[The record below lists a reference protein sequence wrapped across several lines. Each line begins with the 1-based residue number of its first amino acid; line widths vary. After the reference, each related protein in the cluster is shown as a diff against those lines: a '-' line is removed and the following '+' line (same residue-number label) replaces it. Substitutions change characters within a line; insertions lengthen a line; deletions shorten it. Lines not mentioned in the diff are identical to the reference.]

1 MGNGYTFQNQKTT
14 KTFNMKLNKNFVK
27 TFLLG
32 LGTCLL
38 LGMSMTIKA
47 EDGWIDLFNGKNL
60 DGWIVKIAKHETGEN
75 YGETFRVIDG
85 QMQVSYENYTDF
97 DFQYGHIFYKQPFNY
112 YLIEIEYKFFGEQA
126 PKGEGWAWRN
136 SGVMLHGQSPFSMTK
151 DQDFPISIEA
161 QFLGGDG
168 KNNRTTCNLCTPGT
182 NVVMDGKLITQHC
195 ITSKSKTFHG
205 EQWVNAKFL
214 VLGDSIIKHFANDEL
229 VLSYEKPQFGGG
241 TVNRHNPAEKRDGE
255 LIKGGYI
262 SLQSESHPISFR
274 KVRLYDL
281 EKYATNPKKLA
292 KKLEE
297 LKVPEN

>member
-1 MGNGYTFQNQKTT
+1 
-14 KTFNMKLNKNFVK
+14 MKIKKNLMQ
-27 TFLLG
+27 TFLLSI
-32 LGTCLL
+32 GTCLL
-38 LGMSMTIKA
+38 LGMSMLRKT

-75 YGETFRVIDG
+75 YGETFRVKDG

-97 DFQYGHIFYKQPFNY
+97 DFQYGHIFYEKPFSY
-112 YLIEIEYKFFGEQA
+112 YLIEIEYKFFGDQA

-136 SGVMLHGQSPFSMTK
+136 SGVMLHGQSPYTMTK
-151 DQDFPISIEA
+151 EQDFPISIEA

-182 NVVMDGKLITQHC
+182 HVVMEGKLITQHC

-205 EQWVNAKFL
+205 DQWVNAKFL

-255 LIKGGYI
+255 LIKAGYI

-274 KVRLYDL
+274 KVRIYNL
-281 EKYATNPKKLA
+281 EKYATNTKKLS
-292 KKLEE
+292 KKLED
-297 LKVPEN
+297 LKIPAN

>member
-1 MGNGYTFQNQKTT
+1 MKTHI
-14 KTFNMKLNKNFVK
+14 KFIKIAFG
-27 TFLLG
+27 FF
-32 LGTCLL
+32 GTCLL
-38 LGMSMTIKA
+38 LGMSVTNNT
-47 EDGWIDLFNGKNL
+47 EEGWIDLFNGKNL

-75 YGETFRVIDG
+75 YGETYRVIDG
-85 QMQVSYENYTDF
+85 QLQVSYENYNDF
-97 DFQYGHIFYKQPFNY
+97 DFQYGHLFYEKPFSH
-112 YLIEIEYKFFGEQA
+112 YLIEIEYKFFGDQA

-136 SGVMLHGQSPFSMTK
+136 SGVMLHGQSPYTMTK

-195 ITSKSKTFHG
+195 ISSKSKTFHG
-205 EQWVNAKFL
+205 DQWVNAKFL

-241 TVNRHNPAEKRDGE
+241 TVNRYNPAEKRDGE

-274 KVRLYDL
+274 KVRLYNL
-281 EKYATNPKKLA
+281 ENYASNTGILA
-292 KKLEE
+292 KKLNE
-297 LKVPEN
+297 LNIPTN